1 MFITPAYAQT
11 SGVGGGSII
20 ELLFPLLLVG
30 AIMWFLVIRPQR
42 QQQKSREE
50 MLSNVRRNDTVITSG
65 GIIGKV
71 IKVIDENEVE
81 VEISRDV
88 KVRILRSMLADVR
101 VKGEPV
107 NDNKTKATTIKKK
120 KSPKK

>member
-1 MFITPAYAQT
+1 
-11 SGVGGGSII
+11 
-20 ELLFPLLLVG
+20 
-30 AIMWFLVIRPQR
+30 MWFLVIRPQR